1 MKLDFI
7 MKTSGILILPFIL
20 IFTGCNN
27 PFQPK
32 DKGEYKIVFDI
43 RNSTKSVKD
52 IYLMNADGE
61 DKIQLTQRPSD
72 IDEESFYWSE
82 NPVWS
87 PDGEKI
93 LYKSYQNGKS
103 NLYTITP
110 DGKKLSQV
118 TDFPGNESVD
128 NFTWSPDGKMVAVNT
143 DSGIYIMNDNGGG
156 QKRITDKP
164 VWDLSWS
171 DGSKIVFTAI
181 VLSED
186 STSNMGVI
194 NVVNADGS
202 DLKQLT
208 TKERNGRFPSW
219 IPEINKIIWTDGDWP
234 NEKSIY
240 TMNAYGGEQ
249 QEIISD
255 YLPTALSVSPD
266 GNRIAFL
273 HYVTLYVH
281 DLYVVDIAGK
291 GLRKLNP
298 DNIAVDGCGSLSW
311 SPDGENI
318 LVGCGYNMEAHPAE
332 YGIYK
337 VKSDGSKWSF
347 LGEGDNP
354 HWSPVRID

>member
-1 MKLDFI
+1 MKSKFI
-7 MKTSGILILPFIL
+7 QRYIVISAALLMLIC
-20 IFTGCNN
+20 TGCGN
-27 PFQPK
+27 PFQPN
-32 DKGEYKIVFDI
+32 DKGEYQIAFDI
-43 RNSTKSVKD
+43 RGHSNNVSD

-72 IDEESFYWSE
+72 IDEESFYWSA
-82 NPVWS
+82 NPIWS

-93 LYKSYQNGKS
+93 LYKSYQNGTS

-110 DGKKLSQV
+110 DGKELNQV

-128 NFTWSPDGKMVAVNT
+128 NFAWSPNGEMVAVNT

-156 QKRITDKP
+156 QERITDKP

-171 DGSKIVFTAI
+171 PDGSKIVFTTI
-181 VLSED
+181 VQSED

-202 DLKQLT
+202 DLKQVT

-219 IPEINKIIWTDGDWP
+219 IPGINKIILTAGDWS
-234 NEKSIY
+234 NEKSIH
-240 TMNAYGGEQ
+240 TMNANGGEQ

-311 SPDGENI
+311 SPDGNI
-318 LVGCGYNMEAHPAE
+318 MIGCGYNMETHPAE

-347 LGEGDNP
+347 LGAGDNP